1 MSTASMP
8 AKSGET
14 SSSASSKELPGYARQ
29 MAAFHRAFDA
39 ELRGLLEYLPVEPA
53 SRVVDVGCGDGF
65 YVGLWAER
73 LRTPGAVVGV
83 DVNEAFL
90 EVARRRAAQSTS
102 HCQIGFVRGDLFESD
117 GMGGDYDLAWS
128 AQSLYSFPEPE
139 STLRRLAELVRPGGL
154 VAVLEND
161 TMHQLLLPWPSRVE
175 MMLRAAERDALAA
188 ESPNSGKFY
197 IGRRLPAVMAAAGI
211 EPLGFKTQAIDRAA
225 PLDADLAEFVQS
237 YLEQLF
243 ERVKPYLPV
252 EAASMLEEYVTPGGE
267 SYLPRQPYFTM
278 TWVNILAWGRV
289 PNPS

>member
-1 MSTASMP
+1 MSTASPP
-8 AKSGET
+8 ASPAEN
-14 SSSASSKELPGYARQ
+14 SATARLPGYARP
-29 MAAFHRAFDA
+29 MAAFHRALAA
-39 ELRGLLEYLPVEPA
+39 ELRSLIGFLPVDSA

-73 LRTPGAVVGV
+73 LRTPGGVVGV

-90 EVARRRAAQSTS
+90 EIARRHAARSNPA
-102 HCQIGFVRGDLFESD
+102 CELCFVRGDLFESNHL
-117 GMGGDYDLAWS
+117 GGDYDLAWS

-175 MMLRAAERDALAA
+175 IVLRAAERDALAA

-197 IGRRLPAVMAAAGI
+197 VGRRLPAVMAAAGI
-211 EPLGFKTQAIDRAA
+211 EPLGFKTQAVDRAA
-225 PLDADLAEFVQS
+225 PLEADLAEFLQS

-243 ERVKPYLPV
+243 ERVRPYLPDD
-252 EAASMLEEYVTPGGE
+252 AAALLREYVLPDGE
-267 SYLPRQPYFTM
+267 TYLPKQPFFTM
-278 TWVNILAWGRV
+278 TWINILAWGRV
-289 PNPS
+289 PKTPPH